1 MNSQDKKAFLGFQ
14 QGELNAV
21 LMYRKFAEITKNPEW
36 KKLYLEAAK
45 DEGRHAAIMSK
56 YTGETLQPKEL
67 QANVLGVL
75 YRIMPK
81 KIVHFGVSKG
91 EYAGGNGY
99 KPYVSD
105 EYPEIKGMMEDEYKH
120 GDIFM
125 SLAKK

>member
-21 LMYRKFAEITKNPEW
+21 LMYRRFAEITKNPQW
-36 KKLYLEAAK
+36 KELYLEAAK
-45 DEGRHAAIMSK
+45 DEGRHAAIMAR
-56 YTGETLQPKEL
+56 YTGENLQPKAL

-75 YRIMPK
+75 YRILPK
-81 KIVHFGVSKG
+81 RLVHFGVAKG
-91 EYAGGNGY
+91 EYFGGDGY
-99 KPYVSD
+99 RPYVRD

-120 GDIFM
+120 GDIFK

>member
-1 MNSQDKKAFLGFQ
+1 MNPQDKRAFLGFQ

-36 KKLYLEAAK
+36 KKLYIEAAK
-45 DEGRHAAIMSK
+45 DEGRHAAILSN
-56 YTGETLQPKEL
+56 YTGENLQPKEA
-67 QANVLGVL
+67 QAKLLGFF

-99 KPYVSD
+99 KPYIGD
-105 EYPEIKGMMEDEYKH
+105 EYPEMEGMMKDEYKH
-120 GDIFM
+120 GDIFKE
-125 SLAKK
+125 LAK

>member
-1 MNSQDKKAFLGFQ
+1 MNPQDKRAFLGFQ

-36 KKLYLEAAK
+36 KKLYIEAAK
-45 DEGRHAAIMSK
+45 DEGRHAAILSS
-56 YTGETLQPKEL
+56 YTGENLQPKEV
-67 QANVLGVL
+67 QAKLLGFF

-99 KPYVSD
+99 KPYIGD
-105 EYPEIKGMMEDEYKH
+105 EYPEMEGMMKDEYKH
-120 GDIFM
+120 GDIFKE
-125 SLAKK
+125 LAK